1 MSYLDAPRLHF
12 VGKYFANPSTINNQ
26 LNNSDLKPPL
36 KLSWNPDGSAFFHF
50 LGGRVSSAVRGDGT
64 VLSGGADDPITQ
76 ATVTT
81 PQSPP
86 TKVAKIVDLD
96 PDQQSI
102 TQLFGVVVTL
112 IDNPTW
118 VDVQPVLNQ
127 YAVLYPAMTRRI
139 DLSNDEAVF
148 SHSAEILDVI
158 SLPILDPAHM
168 PVTRDL
174 SASHRTLIQTW
185 IKNGCPRGET
195 HA

>member
-12 VGKYFANPSTINNQ
+12 FGKYFANPSTINNN
-26 LNNSDLKPPL
+26 LSNFDLKPPL
-36 KLSWNPDGSAFFHF
+36 KLSWNPDGSAFFRF
-50 LGGRVSSAVRGDGT
+50 LDCRVSSAVRGDGT
-64 VLSGGADDPITQ
+64 VLSGGSDDPITQ

-112 IDNPTW
+112 ALPGGKA
-118 VDVQPVLNQ
+118 
-127 YAVLYPAMTRRI
+127 AVTGQM
-139 DLSNDEAVF
+139 AV
-148 SHSAEILDVI
+148 AE
-158 SLPILDPAHM
+158 HM